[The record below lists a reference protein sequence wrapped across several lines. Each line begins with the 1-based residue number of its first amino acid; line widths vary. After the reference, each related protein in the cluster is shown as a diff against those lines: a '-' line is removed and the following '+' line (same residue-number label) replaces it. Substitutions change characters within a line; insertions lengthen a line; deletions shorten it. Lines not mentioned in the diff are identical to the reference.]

1 MEDEGIRWEK
11 WVRFKEGNRKLST
24 ACERVGADSLPRGQ
38 GARPVREPL
47 CWRNNSSGSLVF
59 LYIFSVE

>member
-11 WVRFKEGNRKLST
+11 WVRFKEGKKKLST
-24 ACERVGADSLPRGQ
+24 ACERLGVDPQPRGQ
-38 GARPVREPL
+38 GARPVCEPL
-47 CWRNNSSGSLVF
+47 CWRSNSSRSLVF